1 MARGRLERAVTPF
14 VDALARVGFTPNRLT
29 LAGLAATGLATL
41 SYYWGGFER
50 VGLLLAGL
58 LLAVGSFLDALD
70 GVMARRQGSATPAGA
85 FIDSFVDRVSDTLI
99 SLGYLMSGLVH
110 PLPVLLMLATSML
123 VSYSRARGEALQV
136 RVGDV
141 GVGERGVRLLIA
153 IAATLASYF
162 HTYILTLSAVL
173 ITIVSAV
180 TVVERVLHVLRSLGS
195 PKSLG
200 P

>member
-1 MARGRLERAVTPF
+1 
-14 VDALARVGFTPNRLT
+14 
-29 LAGLAATGLATL
+29 
-41 SYYWGGFER
+41 
-50 VGLLLAGL
+50 
-58 LLAVGSFLDALD
+58 
-70 GVMARRQGSATPAGA
+70 
-85 FIDSFVDRVSDTLI
+85 
-99 SLGYLMSGLVH
+99 VH